1 MKKRNKDSDKK
12 SFFSFTFFKNLVVG
26 ILVIGLISF
35 LWQALVVKVQD
46 SQLFRIRSIK
56 VSDPSMQYIN
66 SSRLINLKG
75 RNIFTVNLNSF
86 ARQLQLQ
93 YPEIAEIKL
102 LKRFPDQIVVATK
115 KRFPFAQTRIR
126 NKDVTLDSKGIVLSS
141 STLIPEDLPLISGV
155 LAQKAQIVPGTQLQS
170 EELKIAL
177 EVIKI
182 FRMNKYLSVYKILRI
197 DVTNLSQ
204 IEFYLSDSL
213 KVIIDQSN
221 IPEKIQ
227 LLSLILSQAKL
238 KLEEV
243 NSIDV
248 RFKEP
253 LIRFKESMSGKK
265 PVNK

>member
-1 MKKRNKDSDKK
+1 MKKRNKESAKS
-12 SFFSFTFFKNLVVG
+12 SFFSFYFFRNLFVG
-26 ILVIGLISF
+26 ILVIGLIF
-35 LWQALVVKVQD
+35 VLGRALFVNVKT
-46 SQLFRIRSIK
+46 SELFRIRSIV
-56 VSDPSMQYIN
+56 VSDPSMQFIK

-75 RNIFTVNLNSF
+75 HNIFSVNLNLL

-102 LKRFPDQIVVATK
+102 LKKFPDQIVVATR
-115 KRFPFAQTRIR
+115 KRFPFAHTSIR
-126 NKDVTLDSKGIVLSS
+126 NKDLALDAQGIVLSS
-141 STLIPEDLPLISGV
+141 SSKIPQDLPLILGV
-155 LAQKAQIVPGTQLQS
+155 APQKSPIVPGTQLKS

-177 EVIKI
+177 DVLKI

-204 IEFYLSDSL
+204 VEFYLTDSL

-221 IPEKIQ
+221 ISEKIQ

-238 KLEEV
+238 QIEEV
-243 NSIDV
+243 NYIDL

-253 LIRFKESMSGKK
+253 IIGKK
-265 PVNK
+265 MVTHK